1 MYVHFPGETIELLVI
16 GCRGLDDA
24 QFALLLTAK
33 HAQRLLAISD
43 PGQCLN

>member
-1 MYVHFPGETIELLVI
+1 MF

-33 HAQRLLAISD
+33 HAQRLLTTQD
-43 PGQCLN
+43 PGECLN